1 MLDPGHRAGSLD
13 ATASPIR
20 PPDGERVIA
29 EARIRGENGER
40 PACARQSSG
49 STAAD
54 ARRTAGRQLVAVAA
68 DDLPF
73 AVHDATVAALTTGQ
87 SWPDALP
94 GTLKMRRRQLGGL
107 IAAQLPDVP
116 GQPPQATYLAW
127 LDCRHIADGGQPR
140 NVFPG
145 RGRVAL
151 EPGPR
156 LGTPGSGFVRLNLG
170 TSEAV
175 LAEAIERIA
184 SALS

>member
-1 MLDPGHRAGSLD
+1 
-13 ATASPIR
+13 
-20 PPDGERVIA
+20 
-29 EARIRGENGER
+29 
-40 PACARQSSG
+40 
-49 STAAD
+49 
-54 ARRTAGRQLVAVAA
+54 VAA

-73 AVHDATVAALTTGQ
+73 AVLGATVAALTTGQ
-87 SWPDALP
+87 SWLDALP

-116 GQPPQATYLAW
+116 WQPPQATYRAW
-127 LDCRHIADGGQPR
+127 LGCRHIGDGEQPR

-156 LGTPGSGFVRLNLG
+156 LGTPGSGFVRPNFG
-170 TSEAV
+170 TSEAA
-175 LAEAIERIA
+175 LAGAIERIA